1 MHAFPADGTYRFK
14 LTLFSTL
21 GGRLF
26 GLTTVGEQIQIAV
39 DERQVALLDVDPR
52 MSEAVPRGLTIESAP
67 IDIKA
72 GPHRL
77 SAAFVVRAE
86 GPADD
91 LIAPQAQTLADLD
104 IGDAKGMTLLPHLRS
119 LAVEGPFA
127 VSGVSDSPTRR
138 RVFICRP
145 TEASEEKPCARRIVS
160 HVAEAAYRGRPTTA
174 ELRDLMK
181 FYEQGRAE
189 GSFESGIRMALQAI
203 LVSPR
208 FLFRVEA
215 VPVAAQTGDDY
226 AIDDVALASRLSYFL
241 WAEPPDRELRD
252 LADGGKLHDRAV
264 LDREIARMLK
274 DQRSFALA
282 TRFAAAWL
290 RLQDVTKVHPDAV
303 RYPTYDGRIER
314 ALVRETEL
322 FFDSI
327 VREDH
332 SVLDLLTADYT
343 YVNDELAAFY
353 GIADVAGSAFR
364 RVPLAGTHRRGL
376 LGQGSVL
383 VETSVATRTNPVLRG
398 KWVLEVLLGQPPPP
412 PPPNVPLL
420 EATGAVSASGR
431 PLSVRQRMESHRSNA
446 FCASCHRV
454 IDPIGL
460 ALEHFDPAGR
470 WRVLDND
477 VRVDASTTLYDG
489 TAMNG
494 LDGLVD
500 ALLKRR
506 ETFLRVF
513 ASNLMAYGIGR
524 DVQAFDM
531 PTVRAIVRQAGE
543 HDNRFSSF
551 VLGVV
556 HSDAFQKIRV
566 PAETTAEKR

>member
-1 MHAFPADGTYRFK
+1 
-14 LTLFSTL
+14 
-21 GGRLF
+21 
-26 GLTTVGEQIQIAV
+26 
-39 DERQVALLDVDPR
+39 
-52 MSEAVPRGLTIESAP
+52 
-67 IDIKA
+67 
-72 GPHRL
+72 
-77 SAAFVVRAE
+77 
-86 GPADD
+86 
-91 LIAPQAQTLADLD
+91 
-104 IGDAKGMTLLPHLRS
+104 
-119 LAVEGPFA
+119 
-127 VSGVSDSPTRR
+127 
-138 RVFICRP
+138 
-145 TEASEEKPCARRIVS
+145 
-160 HVAEAAYRGRPTTA
+160 
-174 ELRDLMK
+174 
-181 FYEQGRAE
+181 
-189 GSFESGIRMALQAI
+189 
-203 LVSPR
+203 
-208 FLFRVEA
+208 
-215 VPVAAQTGDDY
+215 
-226 AIDDVALASRLSYFL
+226 
-241 WAEPPDRELRD
+241 
-252 LADGGKLHDRAV
+252 
-264 LDREIARMLK
+264 
-274 DQRSFALA
+274 
-282 TRFAAAWL
+282 
-290 RLQDVTKVHPDAV
+290 VHPDAV
-303 RYPTYDGRIER
+303 RYPSYDGRVER

-343 YVNDELAAFY
+343 YLNDELAAFY
-353 GIADVAGSAFR
+353 GVPNVAGSAFR

-431 PLSVRQRMESHRSNA
+431 PLSVRQRMESHRSNP

-477 VRVDASTTLYDG
+477 VPVDASTTLYDG
-489 TAMNG
+489 TPMNG

-513 ASNLMAYGIGR
+513 TSNLMAYGIGR

-543 HDNRFSSF
+543 HENRLSSF

-556 HSDAFQKIRV
+556 HSDAFQKVRV
-566 PAETTAEKR
+566 PADTMAEKR